1 MVGLINILGALTA
14 LACAAMLYRGY
25 WRTGVRLLA
34 WSALCFLALAV
45 ENAVL
50 YFDRSVIPDVQLF
63 YLVLI
68 RQSIAA
74 VGIACLTFSLVWE
87 TE

>member
-1 MVGLINILGALTA
+1 VEGLVNLLGALTA
-14 LACAAMLYRGY
+14 LACTVLLYRGY

-34 WSALCFLALAV
+34 WSGLCFLALAL
-45 ENAVL
+45 ENAIL
-50 YFDRSVIPDVQLF
+50 FFDRFVIPDVTLA

-74 VGIACLTFSLVWE
+74 IGIACLIFSLTWE
-87 TE
+87 TD

>member
-1 MVGLINILGALTA
+1 VVGFINVLGALTA
-14 LACAAMLYRGY
+14 LACAVMLYRGY

-45 ENAVL
+45 ENGVL
-50 YFDRSVIPDVQLF
+50 YFDRSVIPDEQPY
-63 YLVLI
+63 YLVLV
-68 RQSIAA
+68 RQAVAA
-74 VGIACLTFSLVWE
+74 AGIACLAFSLIWE